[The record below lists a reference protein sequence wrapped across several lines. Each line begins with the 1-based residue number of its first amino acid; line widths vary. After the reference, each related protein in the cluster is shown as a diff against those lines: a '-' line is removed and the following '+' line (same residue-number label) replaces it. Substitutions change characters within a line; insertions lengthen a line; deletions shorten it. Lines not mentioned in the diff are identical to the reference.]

1 MARIHVAGNTVLD
14 VVVPGTAGAGPMADG
29 WGTNVNLLEAPVTA
43 ALGGC
48 GAAPAY
54 LLAKFGHRVSLSTN
68 LGIDAFGSLLAGWLR
83 GADVGLDP
91 SPVAGTASATH
102 VIHVRGSARQSSYWR
117 GGPVDWA
124 AGIPEVAPDWFFA
137 SGYGSV
143 VAEDLVRLTTV
154 CAGLRK
160 QGVRVL
166 FDPSPWFAGRAEGAD
181 MLRLWSEVD
190 VLSGTQDELAC
201 WLPEAVDAAALARVG
216 VASGPSLVV
225 VKRGSRGAVWSTSN
239 DQGEVSTQNVPG
251 NSVGA
256 GDSFNAR
263 LVDGLA
269 RGESPG
275 EAVAAAVQLAT
286 EVVRA
291 GRGVLGLYPFSQE
304 KER

>member
-14 VVVPGTAGAGPMADG
+14 VVVPGMAGAGPMADG
-29 WGTNVNLLEAPVTA
+29 WGANVNLLEDPVTA

-54 LLAKFGHRVSLSTN
+54 LGT
-68 LGIDAFGSLLAGWLR
+68 DAFGSLLAGWLR
-83 GADVGLDP
+83 GAGVGLDP
-91 SPVAGTASATH
+91 PPVAGTASATH
-102 VIHVRGSARQSSYWR
+102 VIHIRGSARQSSYWR

-124 AGIPEVAPDWFFA
+124 AGMPEVPPDWFFA

-160 QGVRVL
+160 QGARVL

-181 MLRLWSEVD
+181 MLRLWSEID

-201 WLPEAVDAAALARVG
+201 WLPEAGDGAALARAG

-225 VKRGSRGAVWSTSN
+225 VKRGSHGAVWSTAH
-239 DQGEVSTQNVPG
+239 DQGEVTTQNVPG

-263 LVDGLA
+263 LVDGLM

-275 EAVAAAVQLAT
+275 EAVTAAVQLAT
-286 EVVRA
+286 KVVQA
-291 GRGVLGLYPFSQE
+291 GRGVLGLFPPSQE
-304 KER
+304 RG